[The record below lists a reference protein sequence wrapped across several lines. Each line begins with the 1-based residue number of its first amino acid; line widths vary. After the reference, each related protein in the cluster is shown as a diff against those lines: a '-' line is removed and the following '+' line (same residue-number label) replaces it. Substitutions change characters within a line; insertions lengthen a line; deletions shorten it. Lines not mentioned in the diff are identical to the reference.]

1 MTAMYCTN
9 RGSDGCMDH
18 EPEENLD
25 LEEDFGQEGNELTL
39 IDIDTFFDMLMEQQE
54 QM

>member
-1 MTAMYCTN
+1 
-9 RGSDGCMDH
+9 MDH

-25 LEEDFGQEGNELTL
+25 LEEDSGREGNELTL
-39 IDIDTFFDMLMEQQE
+39 IDIDTFFDLLMEQQE